1 MAKIRVEISSL
12 RENEKSLEKQIAS
25 SEQLSRRLESLL
37 NRIEAS
43 WEGDASAAYIR
54 VMSQYAAQAASMR
67 TVLTEF
73 KSYVKNA
80 ADTFASKD
88 EKAAARINGSF

>member
-54 VMSQYAAQAASMR
+54 VMRQYAAQAASMR
-67 TVLTEF
+67 RRGMIRAVVSRLAEP
-73 KSYVKNA
+73 A
-80 ADTFASKD
+80 GA
-88 EKAAARINGSF
+88 